1 MKYDVFYSETAR
13 NDLTDIYEYIAF
25 HLMEPLTARKTCA
38 GIISEVRSL
47 ETFPERFALF
57 DNEPWRS
64 RGLRKLPVKNYLVF
78 YTVNEE
84 KKTVNVIRIMYGA
97 RDLDKHL

>member
-13 NDLTDIYEYIAF
+13 NDLTNIYEYIAF
-25 HLMEPLTARKTCA
+25 HLMEPLTAGKTCA

-57 DNEPWRS
+57 DNEPWRN

-78 YTVNEE
+78 YTV
-84 KKTVNVIRIMYGA
+84 G
-97 RDLDKHL
+97 